1 MVPPMSHAPQ
11 RTQYGVQTTE
21 GGNAQVSRGYDT
33 MKLYVFTVIIFIEA
47 ELVQTN

>member
-21 GGNAQVSRGYDT
+21 RGNVQVSRGYDT
-33 MKLYVFTVIIFIEA
+33 MQLYVFTVIIIIEA